1 MKISVITACLNRKE
15 FIAAAIESVL
25 AQNYPDFEHWIIDGG
40 SSDGTHEVLKR
51 YPHLKV
57 LSEPD
62 SGVYDAWNKGIDRV
76 NGDVVSIL
84 NSDDVYAAGAF
95 HKCAGMLASSPSV
108 PVASGGCQIFR
119 MSTRGNP
126 VEMHRYEDPERYRL
140 FLRNVT
146 VGLPIINSRFF
157 RRSLFD
163 RLGRFDL
170 AYAVA
175 SDREFLIR
183 AALRGVL
190 DVSTP
195 EIFYRYRWHAG
206 SLTMNAGNRS
216 LLRGLQDGLQMI
228 EKIRATHSLRPAD
241 DQTLREWRRELQA
254 TMVLLHTV
262 MRDRGRALSLAKQS
276 FLADPRWLFTFLRSG
291 AFAIGRRM
299 RTHLREILRVEGI
312 R

>member
-1 MKISVITACLNRKE
+1 M
-15 FIAAAIESVL
+15 
-25 AQNYPDFEHWIIDGG
+25 
-40 SSDGTHEVLKR
+40 
-51 YPHLKV
+51 
-57 LSEPD
+57 
-62 SGVYDAWNKGIDRV
+62 
-76 NGDVVSIL
+76 
-84 NSDDVYAAGAF
+84 
-95 HKCAGMLASSPSV
+95 
-108 PVASGGCQIFR
+108 ASGGCQIFR

-183 AALRGVL
+183 AALRGVQ

-291 AFAIGRRM
+291 AFAVGRRM